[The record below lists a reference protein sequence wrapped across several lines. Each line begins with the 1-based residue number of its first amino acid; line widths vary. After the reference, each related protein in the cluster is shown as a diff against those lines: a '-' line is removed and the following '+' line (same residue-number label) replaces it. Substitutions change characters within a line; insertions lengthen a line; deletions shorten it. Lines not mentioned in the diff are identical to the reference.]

1 MRSVS
6 TRFGLVFS
14 LLVLSSISNS
24 DMYNVPGSSCA
35 AINPAQAKA
44 MNWTEMGIV
53 NKDTRNLWIMCPL
66 LRKSYSGATGEN
78 QTYFSSGIIP
88 FSCGSS
94 ACGEANTEEVEIQC
108 IMREYSGGVAKRA
121 KVEKRTLAPG
131 DQVGI
136 SYMNWKAT
144 DPEASIFNIACLLPP
159 NTGVST
165 LLTDSTTDSSSTL
178 VTDALADL
186 PTSP

>member
-1 MRSVS
+1 MKLVISKL
-6 TRFGLVFS
+6 FLVFP
-14 LLVLSSISNS
+14 LILFSSISFG

-53 NKDTRNLWIMCPL
+53 NKDTRSLWIMCPL

-78 QTYFSSGIIP
+78 QTYFSAGIIP

-94 ACGEANTEEVEIQC
+94 ACGEANTEDVDVKC

-121 KVEKRTLAPG
+121 KVEDRTLAPG
-131 DQVGI
+131 NQVGI
-136 SYMNWKAT
+136 SYMNWKAR
-144 DPEASIFNIACLLPP
+144 DPESSIFNIACFLPP

-165 LLTDSTTDSSSTL
+165 LLTDSTTDASSTL
-178 VTDALADL
+178 ITDALADL
-186 PTSP
+186 PASP

>member
-1 MRSVS
+1 MRTVMVKL
-6 TRFGLVFS
+6 G
-14 LLVLSSISNS
+14 LVLSFFFLPNISYA

-44 MNWTEMGIV
+44 MNWTELGIV

-78 QTYFSSGIIP
+78 QTYFSAGIIP

-94 ACGEANTEEVEIQC
+94 ACGEANTAAVDIKC

-121 KVEKRTLAPG
+121 KVEDRTLNPG
-131 DQVGI
+131 EQVGI
-136 SYMNWKAT
+136 SYMNWQAQ
-144 DPEASIFNIACLLPP
+144 DVEGSIFNIACLLPP

-178 VTDALADL
+178 ITDALADL

>member
-1 MRSVS
+1 MK
-6 TRFGLVFS
+6 LVNFR
-14 LLVLSSISNS
+14 LGVFLFLTLSSGTSLG

-44 MNWTEMGIV
+44 MNWTELGII
-53 NKDTRNLWIMCPL
+53 NKDTRSLWIMCPL

-78 QTYFSSGIIP
+78 QTHFSAGIVP

-94 ACGEANTEEVEIQC
+94 ACGEANTEDEDIKC
-108 IMREYSGGVAKRA
+108 IMREYSGGVVKRS
-121 KVEKRTLAPG
+121 KVEERTLAPG
-131 DQVGI
+131 NQVGI
-136 SYMNWKAT
+136 SYMNWKAR
-144 DPEASIFNIACLLPP
+144 DPEGSIFNIACLLPP

-178 VTDALADL
+178 ITDALADL